1 VGEPLSSSSA
11 EDAQFQGL
19 LTHLETVVKDLE
31 QIHSLKELSEE
42 AKLDVIGLVQA
53 AMSYADI
60 SSIAVPTAVLGD
72 LAEGQAEKPESAE
85 LTQSGV
91 VVFRRKGGETKAS
104 HFSEYKPSVVVRVL
118 GVLVPFLKDE
128 IANRRKAHEKQLEAL
143 QSIKQSLSAVE
154 KRRRPTRQREQST

>member
-1 VGEPLSSSSA
+1 MSA
-11 EDAQFQGL
+11 SEDAQFQAV

-31 QIHSLKELSEE
+31 QIHSLKEMSEE
-42 AKLDVIGLVQA
+42 AKLDVVGLVQA
-53 AMSYADI
+53 AMAYADV
-60 SSIAVPTAVLGD
+60 SSIAIPDAVIGELTDRQG
-72 LAEGQAEKPESAE
+72 EKATSAE

-91 VVFRRKGGETKAS
+91 VVFKQKGGETKAA

-118 GVLVPFLKDE
+118 GVLVPLLKDE

-154 KRRRPTRQREQST
+154 KRRRPARQRETSS